1 MKETITIK
9 DNSLLQGNLDLS
21 KVERIG
27 EYSSSSMAWATI
39 NEDHV
44 SFVTLTPSPC
54 PTWYMNFPVEIEF
67 KDDVK
72 LEDLLPNDKTFE
84 DRIDNLTNSIKS
96 LLVDKNKKYGNSVL
110 EPLDIFKGKA
120 SAGINID
127 QKLSRIKASDKLV
140 KNDVI
145 DLIGYLLI
153 TCVENDWDSI
163 DDLYN

>member
-9 DNSLLQGNLDLS
+9 DN
-21 KVERIG
+21 
-27 EYSSSSMAWATI
+27 
-39 NEDHV
+39 
-44 SFVTLTPSPC
+44 
-54 PTWYMNFPVEIEF
+54 
-67 KDDVK
+67 
-72 LEDLLPNDKTFE
+72 LPNDKTFE
-84 DRIDNLTNSIKS
+84 DRVGNLTNSIKS

-110 EPLDIFKGKA
+110 APLDIFKGKA

-127 QKLSRIKASDKLV
+127 QKLSRIKASDELV